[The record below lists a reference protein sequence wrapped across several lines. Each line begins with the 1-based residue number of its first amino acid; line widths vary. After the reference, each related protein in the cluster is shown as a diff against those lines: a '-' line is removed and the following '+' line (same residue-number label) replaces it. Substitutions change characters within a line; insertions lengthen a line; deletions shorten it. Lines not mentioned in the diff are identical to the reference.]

1 MACKHVVFTVNNY
14 TDEIYDSIT
23 SFDWEYIVVG
33 KEVGESGTPHL
44 QCYGVFHKK
53 RNYKKLAKQW
63 KAAFAVAR
71 GTPLEASTYCKKD
84 GDFYEK
90 GDLPA
95 SQAVAGGEATK
106 EKWHT
111 MNQLAKEGKFEEL
124 ERDHPQEYARLYST
138 WHRMFQDNMPQP
150 ESRSELRN
158 YWIYGATGCG
168 KSRGVREWFG
178 EENCYPK
185 ALNKW
190 WDGYKNQRVVLIEEV
205 SPKDKDWLAEKLKV
219 WADHYPFVAEHKGKS
234 VQIRPP
240 IIVVTSN
247 YSLSECFPEP
257 QSQEPLARR
266 FKSLHFITYNN
277 LTGFFD

>member
-14 TDEIYDSIT
+14 TNEIYDSIT
-23 SFDWEYIVVG
+23 GFDWEYIVVG
-33 KEVGESGTPHL
+33 KEVGENGTPHL

-63 KAAFAVAR
+63 KAHFEVAR

-95 SQAVAGGEATK
+95 PQAAAGGEA
-106 EKWHT
+106 EKKRWEDAR
-111 MNQLAKEGKFEEL
+111 QAAKEGRFDDIPADIYM
-124 ERDHPQEYARLYST
+124 RQYTNIHRIYQDH
-138 WHRMFQDNMPQP
+138 MPPP

-178 EENCYPK
+178 EENIYPK

-205 SPKDKDWLAEKLKV
+205 SPKDKDWLAE
-219 WADHYPFVAEHKGKS
+219 
-234 VQIRPP
+234 
-240 IIVVTSN
+240 
-247 YSLSECFPEP
+247 
-257 QSQEPLARR
+257 
-266 FKSLHFITYNN
+266 
-277 LTGFFD
+277 

>member
-1 MACKHVVFTVNNY
+1 MNNY
-14 TDEIYDSIT
+14 TDEIYEKIIAY
-23 SFDWEYIVVG
+23 DWQYIVVG

-44 QCYGVFHKK
+44 QCYGYFHKK
-53 RNYKKLAKQW
+53 ARYAKLAKLW
-63 KAAFAVAR
+63 KAHFEPAK
-71 GTPLEASTYCKKD
+71 GSPQQASDYCKKD
-84 GDFYEK
+84 GDFYER
-90 GDLPA
+90 GDLPCID
-95 SQAVAGGEATK
+95 GGQK
-106 EKWHT
+106 EKDRWHK
-111 MNQLAKEGKFEEL
+111 MNSMAKEGRFEEL
-124 ERDHPQEYARLYST
+124 EAEFPQEYARLYST

-150 ESRSELRN
+150 ESRAELRN